1 MGIPLKQLWNFQNA
15 HFKKSSPQKMKK
27 TSANQ
32 EHPNAGSRL
41 NQGLKE
47 SILFDKKIFLKIT
60 QTPKDLQNTK
70 YASFVFFLKKKKKK
84 KKKIAFFFSKKKK
97 KKKKKKKS

>member
-1 MGIPLKQLWNFQNA
+1 MGEWIPLKQLWNFQNA

-47 SILFDKKIFLKIT
+47 SNLYDKKIFLKIT

-70 YASFVFFLKKKKKK
+70 YASFVFFQKKKKNPIFFFLKKKKKK
-84 KKKIAFFFSKKKK
+84 KKKK
-97 KKKKKKKS
+97 

>member
-1 MGIPLKQLWNFQNA
+1 MGIPQKQLWNFQNA

-41 NQGLKE
+41 NQGLKKNQICTTKNNFE
-47 SILFDKKIFLKIT
+47 DKT
-60 QTPKDLQNTK
+60 NTK
-70 YASFVFFLKKKKKK
+70 GSSKYKIRIICLLPKKKKKPP
-84 KKKIAFFFSKKKK
+84 FFFFQKKKK

>member
-1 MGIPLKQLWNFQNA
+1 MGEWIPLKQLWNFQNA

-47 SILFDKKIFLKIT
+47 SNLYDKNIFEDET
-60 QTPKDLQNTK
+60 NTK
-70 YASFVFFLKKKKKK
+70 GSSKYKIRIICLLPKTKKKKKK
-84 KKKIAFFFSKKKK
+84 KNHFFFFPKK